1 MKLRTRA
8 ALALAATIL
17 GSALTSLG
25 TTGPPTA
32 YGADAACPA
41 VQFVG
46 VRGSGEKNSDGA
58 GYGTT
63 VNSVRERVLAKYP
76 DAQTYFIDYPAIPV
90 SPLDPRYLS
99 NYRDS
104 IAKGINVLT
113 SFLNSFATRCSGS
126 AVVLA
131 GYSQGAHVAGDVY
144 QSLGKAAQD
153 MVVGLT
159 LLGDPRFNPGQ
170 AVIDVG
176 PYDPHRV
183 GVWQALGAGTVRTVP
198 SARTNV
204 VRSYC
209 LAGDPVCNYSLADA
223 WACDPHSGLYCSHL
237 HYIDVGFTNRAGDW
251 LNDRIAS
258 AGWSQEGL
266 NAAHTGFNTNEST
279 ITTGNAG
286 KLKRAWQ
293 YTGPAGWI
301 FSRPVVWRDEAVFTA
316 FDPTTST
323 GQLNAVSMKTGA
335 LLWQKQLNGWG
346 CHPLTDGTRVL
357 VQTDQGL
364 FAYNLADGST
374 AWSQTSLTGGGCGA
388 GSGALDGRTAY
399 VLTPT
404 AVAKVDSIS
413 GTVLW
418 RNDLPVYLVTGL
430 AVWANG
436 VYVVT
441 RLEPNYPSPQ
451 QGRLYTLNATT
462 GTTVWSQTT
471 AVTMDGTPAV
481 ADGLVYV
488 GTQYASQGMLAF
500 DTGNGAIRWQRKDV
514 FQFWQTPAV
523 TPNAVLVTNNSG
535 NTTALIR
542 ALNPR
547 TGATLWQKT
556 TSMPSA
562 GGDPVVANG
571 VVYFGTGINGSVV
584 NAVRL
589 DNGATVAKLQLSAD
603 STNFEISPAVVN
615 GTVLSTLNSDLG
627 ARTPSVQAF
636 RLP

>member
-1 MKLRTRA
+1 MNLCTRA
-8 ALALAATIL
+8 TLVIATIL
-17 GSALTSLG
+17 GSTLTSLG

-32 YGADAACPA
+32 SGAEASCPA

-58 GYGTT
+58 GYGNT
-63 VNSVRERVLAKYP
+63 VNSVRQRVLAKYP
-76 DAQTYFIDYPAIPV
+76 NAQTNFIDYPAIPFA
-90 SPLDPRYLS
+90 PLDRHYLS

-104 IAKGINVLT
+104 IAHGINTLT
-113 SFLNSFATRCSGS
+113 SFLNSFATRCAGS

-131 GYSQGAHVAGDVY
+131 GYSQGAHVAGDAY
-144 QSLGKAAQD
+144 QGLGKAAQD
-153 MVVGLT
+153 MVVGVT
-159 LLGDPRFNPGQ
+159 LLGDPRFNPDQ
-170 AVIDVG
+170 ASINVG

-183 GVWQALGAGTVRTVP
+183 GIWQALGAGTVRTIP
-198 SARTNV
+198 AARTNV

-223 WACDPHSGLYCSHL
+223 TACASDGRLYCSHS

-251 LNDRIAS
+251 LNDRISS

-266 NAAHTGFNTNEST
+266 NAAHTGFNSVEST
-279 ITTGNAG
+279 ITRNNAG
-286 KLKRAWQ
+286 KLTRAWQ

-301 FSRPVVWRDEAVFTA
+301 FSRTVVWRDEVVFAA
-316 FDPTTST
+316 FDPASSAS
-323 GQLNAVSMKTGA
+323 QLNAVSLKTGA
-335 LLWQKQLNGWG
+335 LLWQKQLTGWG

-357 VQTDQGL
+357 IQTDQGL
-364 FAYNLADGST
+364 SAYNLADGSES
-374 AWSQTSLTGGGCGA
+374 WSQTSLTGGGCAA

-399 VLTPT
+399 VFTST
-404 AVAKVDSIS
+404 AVATVDSIS

-418 RNDLPVYLVTGL
+418 RTDLPVYLVSGL

-441 RLEPNYPSPQ
+441 RLVPNYPSPQ
-451 QGRLYTLNATT
+451 QGRIYTLNATT
-462 GTTVWSQTT
+462 GTTLWAKNT

-500 DTGNGAIRWQRKDV
+500 DTATGAIRWQRKDV

-523 TPNAVLVTNNSG
+523 TPNALLVTNNNG

-556 TSMPSA
+556 TRTPSA

-571 VVYFGTGINGSVV
+571 IVYFGTGINGSLVH
-584 NAVRL
+584 AVRL
-589 DNGATVAKLQLSAD
+589 DNGATVATLQLAAT
-603 STNFEISPAVVN
+603 STNFEISPTVIN

-627 ARTPSVQAF
+627 TRAPCVQAF

>member
-1 MKLRTRA
+1 MR
-8 ALALAATIL
+8 
-17 GSALTSLG
+17 
-25 TTGPPTA
+25 
-32 YGADAACPA
+32 
-41 VQFVG
+41 Q
-46 VRGSGEKNSDGA
+46 
-58 GYGTT
+58 
-63 VNSVRERVLAKYP
+63 RVLAKYP

-90 SPLDPRYLS
+90 NVLDPNYLPH
-99 NYRDS
+99 YRDS
-104 IAKGINVLT
+104 IAKGINALT
-113 SFLNSFATRCSGS
+113 GFLNSFATRCSGS

-144 QSLGKAAQD
+144 QGLGKAAQD

-159 LLGDPRFNPGQ
+159 LLGDPRFNPDQ

-183 GVWQALGAGTVRTVP
+183 GVWQARGPGTVRTIP
-198 SARTNV
+198 AARTNA

-209 LAGDPVCNYSLADA
+209 LAGDPVCNYSFADA
-223 WACDPHSGLYCSHL
+223 VACAPISRLYCSHL
-237 HYIDVGFTNRAGDW
+237 HYADAGFTNRAGDW

-266 NAAHTGFNTNEST
+266 TAAHTGFNTNDST

-293 YTGPAGWI
+293 YAGSAGWI
-301 FSRPVVWRDEAVFTA
+301 FSRPVVWRDEVVFSA
-316 FDPTTST
+316 FDPATST
-323 GQLNAVSMKTGA
+323 SQLNAVSFKTGV

-357 VQTDQGL
+357 IQTDQGL
-364 FAYNLADGST
+364 FAYNLADGSA
-374 AWSQTSLTGGGCGA
+374 AWSQTSLTGGGCSV

-399 VLTPT
+399 VLTST
-404 AVAKVDSIS
+404 SVAKVDSFS

-418 RNDLPVYLVTGL
+418 RNDLPVYMVSGL

-436 VYVVT
+436 VYAVT
-441 RLEPNYPSPQ
+441 RLVPNYPAAQ

-462 GTTVWSQTT
+462 GNLVWSKTT

-514 FQFWQTPAV
+514 SQFWQTPAV

-535 NTTALIR
+535 TTTAVIR

-556 TSMPSA
+556 TPMPSA

-571 VVYFGTGINGSVV
+571 VVYFGTGINGSLV

-589 DNGATVAKLQLSAD
+589 DNGATVATLQLASG

-615 GTVLSTLNSDLG
+615 GTVLSTLNTDLG
-627 ARTPSVQAF
+627 TRQPSLQAF